1 MNGSGPSLDAR
12 DPDSLPALPPSTPS
26 RLAAALSLLAIGSCC
41 VALLPLDLPVL
52 RFLRSLDLSAV
63 EWLGNVGERI
73 GNGGTLVAVSLAL
86 VAIGWWAQRTEWRR
100 AGIDS
105 LLAHGCVG
113 LLVNGLKHLIGRPR
127 PRLTHSGDWH
137 WWPSWESGLDSFPS
151 GHSSATF
158 AVVTVLVKYWPRAAW
173 IGYALATWV
182 AMSRV
187 WRGSHFVTDVVA
199 GMVVG
204 VVIGSIF
211 AGPVR
216 EWRETLLY
224 ATSRV
229 APLVVA
235 ITSLLWLMLRR
246 VDNPWLDR
254 LLLAAGLGLIAVAYL
269 VRWSQ
274 RSRRTGA
281 SEAVSDR
288 LSRVT
293 IGVGLAL
300 TTGSL
305 ILVGLA
311 ILAAAAWWVRESAVD
326 AASSAFGA
334 PSDSGRNPAALIAFH
349 AIATAVA
356 VLMIQQLKGIIP
368 LH

>member
-1 MNGSGPSLDAR
+1 MNGAGPSLEAR
-12 DPDSLPALPPSTPS
+12 DTETIPSLPPSAPS
-26 RLAAALSLLAIGSCC
+26 RLAAALSLLTIGLCC

-52 RFLRSLDLSAV
+52 RFLRSVDLSAV

-73 GNGGTLVAVSLAL
+73 GNGGSLVAVSLAL
-86 VAIGWWAQRTEWRR
+86 VAIGWWVQRTDWRQ

-105 LLAHGCVG
+105 LFAHGCVG

-211 AGPVR
+211 AGPIR

-229 APLVVA
+229 APIVVA
-235 ITSLLWLMLRR
+235 ITSFLWLMLRR

-254 LLLAAGLGLIAVAYL
+254 LLLATGVGLIAVAFL
-269 VRWSQ
+269 VHWRQ
-274 RSRRTGA
+274 VRDRTCIG
-281 SEAVSDR
+281 EGVSDR
-288 LSRVT
+288 LSRVL

-311 ILAAAAWWVRESAVD
+311 MLAAAAWWVHESAVH
-326 AASSAFGA
+326 AASISPGSH
-334 PSDSGRNPAALIAFH
+334 PSPCTVLPLTAFH
-349 AIATAVA
+349 AFGTAGA
-356 VLMIQQLKGIIP
+356 VLLIQHLKGIIP